1 MRIPLKAAFILL
13 LPLATFGQKIVAPGS
28 PDINAARLKP
38 GKSLYTIYYV
48 QGTTWTKKGT
58 YTNDISVSGNEL
70 TFVANFNDEN
80 DKWYRRRTSVVDAQT
95 LNPISFK
102 NEGLKNTLTLNFG
115 STITGKYHYT
125 TGEKDKVIS
134 VKSPG
139 KFIDYN
145 LADAI
150 FTTLPLSTG
159 YKATIPE
166 FFYTAHPD
174 SLIGDYTIK
183 DVKSYIQ
190 RSPKTGNHESW
201 LVSVLE
207 VASGAVYTYIVDK
220 KDYRVWQREMPAGNG
235 ITEICVDE
243 ELDYQPIKAKFD
255 KTLSLQMLENGNGV
269 IIGRA
274 FARDHSSGRG
284 IAVVNTNKAQF
295 APKGTVVSILPNSA
309 YLEEWKEVNKK
320 IRKKGKVQE
329 VPIDPNVAAC
339 IKKTT
344 VYDDKGHFEFT
355 NLMPGEYILL
365 TTFGYTHKYSYSYY
379 AGQSNLVHPSGAVL
393 SSSPIY
399 NTASAATG
407 ATADIEM
414 KVTIKSNNDKVEVNL
429 KDVR

>member
-1 MRIPLKAAFILL
+1 MRIPFKSIFILL
-13 LPLATFGQKIVAPGS
+13 LPFATFGQKIVAPGS
-28 PDINAARLKP
+28 PDINASRLKP

-48 QGTTWTKKGT
+48 KGTTWTKKGS
-58 YTNDISVSGNEL
+58 YINDITISGNEL
-70 TFVANFNDEN
+70 TYVSDFKDEN

-125 TGEKDKVIS
+125 NGDKDKLIS

-150 FTTLPLSTG
+150 FTTLPISTG
-159 YKATIPE
+159 YKATMPQ
-166 FFYTAHPD
+166 FFYTEHPD
-174 SLIGDYTIK
+174 SLIGNYTIK
-183 DVKSYIQ
+183 DVKSYIH

-201 LVSVLE
+201 LVSLLE
-207 VASGAVYTYIVDK
+207 ESSGAYYVYIVDK
-220 KDYRVWQREMPAGNG
+220 KSYRVWQREMPAGKG

-243 ELDYQPIKAKFD
+243 ELDYQPIKNKFD
-255 KTLSLQMLENGNGV
+255 KVLALQMVENGNGV
-269 IIGRA
+269 ISGRA
-274 FARDHSSGRG
+274 FARDHNYGNKL
-284 IAVVNTNKAQF
+284 AVVNTNRAQY
-295 APKGTVVSILPNSA
+295 APKGTVVSILANSP

-320 IRKKGKVQE
+320 IRKKNKVQE

-379 AGQSNLVHPSGAVL
+379 AGQSNLVHPSGTVL

-407 ATADIEM
+407 ATAEIEM